1 MEKGRIVIV
10 AGAPGTGK
18 STVSAIIAEESDMEK
33 SVYMHT
39 DDFYHYLRKGAIPPH
54 LPESNEQNLIVIEA
68 FLESAK
74 RFARGGYDVIVDGII
89 GPWQEGYEVHYIV
102 LRANKEE
109 TMRRAIN
116 RSKLDRKTNIEL
128 VEVMW
133 EQFHDLETYEV
144 NVIDTTNLSVKDTVL
159 KVKERITTRTALLH

>member
-1 MEKGRIVIV
+1 MFDQQGFFCPLSKI
-10 AGAPGTGK
+10 
-18 STVSAIIAEESDMEK
+18 
-33 SVYMHT
+33 
-39 DDFYHYLRKGAIPPH
+39 
-54 LPESNEQNLIVIEA
+54 
-68 FLESAK
+68 
-74 RFARGGYDVIVDGII
+74 GIS
-89 GPWQEGYEVHYIV
+89 YKV
-102 LRANKEE
+102 
-109 TMRRAIN
+109 RRAIN